1 MAPPA
6 DQLTVPCV
14 MRDEADIVGVAP
26 AFDIPRELGPP
37 HDLPRRAALGRVER
51 LIQHLPQDWFIR
63 SCESANHV
71 IHCYGRKRFRHKS
84 TDYLKKYEGVLREYP
99 FGKKKKSK
107 SSIVSLFRI
116 NSVLVEPA

>member
-1 MAPPA
+1 MFRIRFH
-6 DQLTVPCV
+6 QL
-14 MRDEADIVGVAP
+14 
-26 AFDIPRELGPP
+26 REQCST
-37 HDLPRRAALGRVER
+37 DA
-51 LIQHLPQDWFIR
+51 
-63 SCESANHV
+63 ESANHV